1 MLDVAFVKGASRV
14 KTRYFGKVTMSAANE
29 AIEDHEAASDELEN
43 EGMKESGAEKGAV
56 DEGVEDEQPERQPPT
71 DPMAWLLTWRFNFY
85 GLYEYWL
92 IIRDVYF
99 SVDRRTLGFSRILLG
114 FLMVTDLFRRTSDW
128 LAMFSDD
135 GVLPSHLQL
144 WRHSGWGLFSI
155 LTAFSTAPELWALW
169 FVMLCTF
176 LCVLVGYKTR
186 IAQTLALVF
195 ITGMNSRVLLIENGG
210 YVVYNL
216 LALWTVFLPMGERF
230 SVDALL
236 SSMRR
241 RREANAD
248 ELNDRTGVIEKR
260 LETPHVSLAMAV
272 VLLQIFAI
280 YYFNVIHKTGA
291 AWKNGTAVHYVLY
304 VDRMV
309 TPIVALVREH
319 VPPILLIVATK
330 FVLMCEAGIPIA
342 LASPIGRTWARRIA
356 IVLMSL
362 LHIGFG
368 TTFVLGP
375 FAWSMCLFSTLLFTT
390 DDWNLAVRT
399 MRRTHRARIVLV
411 NDASPGALWVCR
423 LFKRLDRYELL
434 TFRSEPGLVEGIAIE
449 RPADGTRAS
458 RSVALSEMIAALPLG
473 PVVAWK
479 PRLPGISHAIDAIWK
494 SLERRNATRL
504 FGLRV
509 PSSASAAPA
518 EEVAPLRRKTRR
530 FVMVLRE
537 LGVAVMLTAAVN
549 QALVELWCTKN
560 IYKWPHPEP
569 IRLLAQKFRFLQ
581 GWFMFSP
588 GPVTDDGTIVV
599 DAKTIDGRSIDP
611 FTGKPPN
618 WDLLNAKSLRY
629 NQIWCDYFN
638 RMHDAGNA
646 NFRDAMKDYMY
657 RLPERT
663 GHPEDAI
670 VSGDVYWIHDMN
682 PPFGK
687 TESYKFEKQKLF
699 SFDSPTT
706 RPRIPTVPLPLTPGG

>member
-1 MLDVAFVKGASRV
+1 
-14 KTRYFGKVTMSAANE
+14 MSAASEVNE
-29 AIEDHEAASDELEN
+29 EHEASSDEVEN
-43 EGMKESGAEKGAV
+43 DGIDENGPE
-56 DEGVEDEQPERQPPT
+56 EGVSEEAEPEAQPPT
-71 DPMAWLLTWRFNFY
+71 DPMAWLLTWRFPLPD
-85 GLYEYWL
+85 LYEYWL
-92 IIRDVYF
+92 IIRDVYL
-99 SVDRRTLGFSRILLG
+99 SVDRRTLGFTRILLG
-114 FLMVTDLFRRTSDW
+114 FLMVMDLFRRTSDW

-135 GVLPSHLQL
+135 GVLPSHVQL
-144 WRHSGWGLFSI
+144 WRHNGWGLFSI

-169 FVMLCTF
+169 FVILCTF

-186 IAQTLALVF
+186 IAQVLAVVF
-195 ITGMNSRVLLIENGG
+195 ISGMNSRVLLIENGG

-216 LALWTVFLPMGERF
+216 VAMWTCFLPMGERF
-230 SVDALL
+230 SVDSLL

-241 RREANAD
+241 RKEANAD

-260 LETPHVSLAMAV
+260 FETPHVSLAMGAI
-272 VLLQIFAI
+272 LLQICAI

-342 LASPIGRTWARRIA
+342 LASPIGRTWARRIVV
-356 IVLMSL
+356 VLMCM

-375 FAWSMCLFSTLLFTT
+375 FAWSLCVFSTLLFTT
-390 DDWNLAVRT
+390 DDWNIAIRT

-423 LFKRLDRYELL
+423 LLKRLDRYELL
-434 TFRSEPGLVEGIAIE
+434 TFRSESGLDDGIAVE
-449 RPADGTRAS
+449 RPADGTRVF
-458 RSVALSEMIAALPLG
+458 RSAALSEIIAALPLG
-473 PVVAWK
+473 PVIAWGL
-479 PRLPGISHAIDAIWK
+479 RVPGISHAIDAIWNA
-494 SLERRNATRL
+494 LGRRNATRV

-509 PSSASAAPA
+509 PVVASSAPS
-518 EEVAPLRRKTRR
+518 EEVAPIRRASRR
-530 FVMVLRE
+530 FVTVLRE
-537 LGVAVMLTAAVN
+537 LAVVVMLAAAAN
-549 QALVELWCTKN
+549 QAVVELWCTKN
-560 IYKWPHPEP
+560 LYKWPHPEP
-569 IRLLAQKFRFLQ
+569 LRLLAQKFRFLQ

-588 GPVTDDGTIVV
+588 GPVTDDGNVVV
-599 DAKTIDGRSIDP
+599 DAKTIDGRNIDP
-611 FTGKPPN
+611 FTGQPPN
-618 WDLLNAKSLRY
+618 WDLLHAKSLRY

-638 RMHDAGNA
+638 RMREAGNA
-646 NFRDAMKDYMY
+646 NLRDAMKDYML

-663 GHPEDAI
+663 GRPEDTI

-687 TESYKFEKQKLF
+687 TESYRFEKQKLF
-699 SFDSPTT
+699 SFDNPAARARAT
-706 RPRIPTVPLPLTPGG
+706 TVPVPTSPGG

>member
-1 MLDVAFVKGASRV
+1 MLDVAFVKSASHK
-14 KTRYFGKVTMSAANE
+14 KTRYFGKATMSAASEAMEDREASSDEVKNDQIEENE
-29 AIEDHEAASDELEN
+29 AE
-43 EGMKESGAEKGAV
+43 
-56 DEGVEDEQPERQPPT
+56 EGVSEEAEPDVQAPADTGAPSS
-71 DPMAWLLTWRFNFY
+71 TWRWPLPD
-85 GLYEYWL
+85 LYEYWL
-92 IIRDVYF
+92 VIRDVYL

-114 FLMVTDLFRRTSDW
+114 FLMVMDLFRRTPDW
-128 LAMFSDD
+128 LAMFSDE
-135 GVLPSHLQL
+135 GVLPSHVQL

-169 FVMLCTF
+169 FVILCTF

-186 IAQTLALVF
+186 IAQVLALVF
-195 ITGMNSRVLLIENGG
+195 ISGMNSRVLLIENGG

-216 LALWTVFLPMGERF
+216 LALWTCFLPMGERF

-241 RREANAD
+241 RKEANAD

-260 LETPHVSLAMAV
+260 FETPHVSLAMGV
-272 VLLQIFAI
+272 VLLQICAI

-319 VPPILLIVATK
+319 IPSILLIIATK
-330 FVLMCEAGIPIA
+330 FVLVCEAGIPIA
-342 LASPIGRTWARRIA
+342 LSSPLGRTWARRITV
-356 IVLMSL
+356 VLMCM

-368 TTFVLGP
+368 STFVLGP
-375 FAWSMCLFSTLLFTT
+375 FAWSLCVFSTLLFTT
-390 DDWNLAVRT
+390 DDWNIAIRT
-399 MRRTHRARIVLV
+399 MRRAHRARVVLL
-411 NDASPGALWVCR
+411 NDTSPGALWVCR
-423 LFKRLDRYELL
+423 LLKRLDRYELL
-434 TFRSEPGLVEGIAIE
+434 TFRSEPGLVDGIAVE
-449 RPADGTRAS
+449 RPADGTRVFHSA
-458 RSVALSEMIAALPLG
+458 ALSEIIAALPLG

-494 SLERRNATRL
+494 AINKRDATRM

-509 PSSASAAPA
+509 PVVASYAPPD
-518 EEVAPLRRKTRR
+518 EIAPIRQTSRR
-530 FVMVLRE
+530 FVTVLRE
-537 LGVAVMLTAAVN
+537 LAVLVMLTVAVN

-560 IYKWPHPEP
+560 LYKWPHPEP
-569 IRLLAQKFRFLQ
+569 IRMLSQKFRFLQ

-599 DAKTIDGRSIDP
+599 DAKTIDGRNIDP
-611 FTGKPPN
+611 FTRQPPN
-618 WDLLNAKSLRY
+618 WDLLHAKSLRY

-646 NFRDAMKDYMY
+646 NFRDAMKDYMF

-663 GHPEDAI
+663 GRPEDAI
-670 VSGDVYWIHDMN
+670 VSGDVYWIRDIN

-699 SFDSPTT
+699 SFDNPAARARATA
-706 RPRIPTVPLPLTPGG
+706 VPVLPAPGG